1 MSGPGPLDDAVL
13 PGGVRSRFLD
23 DVNGLRVHVLEAGQA
38 ANPCVLLLHGFPELA
53 YSWRNVV
60 PGLADA
66 GFHVVAPDMRGYGRT
81 TGGDIDYDGDLR
93 GYYTLN
99 VVRDALGVIWA
110 LGHREVAGVVGH
122 DMGTFPA
129 AWSALI
135 RPDIFRTVT
144 LLSVPFV
151 EPPGPPHATAAATG
165 DFNTAFAELR
175 ELKPPR
181 KRNQWYNTTR
191 SANNDMMHW

>member
-1 MSGPGPLDDAVL
+1 MSGPDPLDDAVL
-13 PGGVRSRFLD
+13 PAGVRSRFLD
-23 DVNGLRVHVLEAGQA
+23 DVNGLRIHVLEAGQA
-38 ANPCVLLLHGFPELA
+38 ADPGVLLLHGFPELA
-53 YSWRNVV
+53 YSWRNVM

-66 GFHVVAPDMRGYGRT
+66 GFHVVAPDLRGYGRT

-110 LGHREVAGVVGH
+110 LGHRQVAGVVGH

-135 RPDIFRTVT
+135 RPDIFRTVI
-144 LLSVPFV
+144 LLSVPSV
-151 EPPGPPHATAAATG
+151 EPPGATRRHSG
-165 DFNTAFAELR
+165 RDR
-175 ELKPPR
+175 
-181 KRNQWYNTTR
+181 
-191 SANNDMMHW
+191 

>member
-1 MSGPGPLDDAVL
+1 VSCPGPVDDAVL

-53 YSWRNVV
+53 YSWRNVM

-66 GFHVVAPDMRGYGRT
+66 GFHVVAPDMRAYGRT

-99 VVRDALGVIWA
+99 VVCDALGVIWA
-110 LGHREVAGVVGH
+110 SLCVLCAAVRPPRSWRPAESPPAATRGSLGVAGDPAPALLQRKVRNVGAH
-122 DMGTFPA
+122 
-129 AWSALI
+129 AL
-135 RPDIFRTVT
+135 T
-144 LLSVPFV
+144 SEQVPSRRASSS
-151 EPPGPPHATAAATG
+151 GQASG
-165 DFNTAFAELR
+165 DRLGA
-175 ELKPPR
+175 
-181 KRNQWYNTTR
+181 
-191 SANNDMMHW
+191 

>member
-1 MSGPGPLDDAVL
+1 MSGPDPLDDAVL
-13 PGGVRSRFLD
+13 PAGVRSRFLD
-23 DVNGLRVHVLEAGQA
+23 DVNGLRIHVLEAGQA
-38 ANPCVLLLHGFPELA
+38 ADPGVLLLHGFPELA
-53 YSWRNVV
+53 YSWRNVM

-66 GFHVVAPDMRGYGRT
+66 GFHVVAPDLRGYGRT

-110 LGHREVAGVVGH
+110 LGHRQVAGVVGH

-135 RPDIFRTVT
+135 RPDIFRTVI
-144 LLSVPFV
+144 LLSVPSV
-151 EPPGPPHATAAATG
+151 EPPGPPDATAAVTG

-181 KRNQWYNTTR
+181 K
-191 SANNDMMHW
+191 H